1 MWPSQYWGALRGS
14 PRSPCLRRNLKCW
27 ESAFPPRTRPPR
39 NAPTVLRIASPPRS
53 RHGYGSHVAHH
64 IALLVY
70 SFAFFSHC
78 NADLSPRF
86 SRFCSLGQFS
96 PFGLT
101 QGSSVSDLTSL
112 FVPFPQDE
120 NSSGCNQKADLLQR
134 MLSRE
139 QQELQVCITITRS

>member
-27 ESAFPPRTRPPR
+27 ESAFPPQTRPPR
-39 NAPTVLRIASPPRS
+39 NAPTVLRIAFPPRS
-53 RHGYGSHVAHH
+53 RHGYGSHVSHH
-64 IALLVY
+64 ICWFIYLL
-70 SFAFFSHC
+70 SFCIVTLTSGPV
-78 NADLSPRF
+78 SP
-86 SRFCSLGQFS
+86 FCILCQFS